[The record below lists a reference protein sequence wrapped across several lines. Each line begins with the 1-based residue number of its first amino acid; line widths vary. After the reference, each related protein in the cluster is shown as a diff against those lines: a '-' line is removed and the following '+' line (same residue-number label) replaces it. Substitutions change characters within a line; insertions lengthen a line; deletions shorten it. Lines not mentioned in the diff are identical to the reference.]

1 MPGMRTQV
9 GIVGAGPAGLLLSHL
24 LALNGIASVVLEARS
39 RAYVEER
46 IRAGVLE
53 QGTIDTLDEAGV
65 GARMRREGLLHHG
78 IELCVNGRGH
88 RIDLTGLTGGR
99 AVMVYAQQEVVKDL
113 IAARLVADGTIL
125 FEAEALAV
133 EDHCADRPRIRYRHA
148 GQEQTLNCDFVAGCD
163 GTHGVARSAIP
174 PDALTVFERS
184 YPYAW
189 LGILSPSPPP
199 ADELIYAHHERG
211 FALYSMRSPSV
222 SRLYVQCAPDD
233 DLAAWPDE
241 RIWDEL
247 EARLGSE
254 AGRPL
259 QRGEVQQKA
268 ITPMRS
274 FVAEPMQHGRL
285 FLAGDSAHIVPP
297 TGAKGLNLAVADV
310 RLLSRALEA
319 FYRHN
324 DSTRLERYSADALWR
339 VWRAQHFSWWMTTA
353 LHRSDDASGFD
364 RRLQLSQLDYIIRS
378 SAAVTSLAEN
388 YTGLP
393 FAD

>member
-1 MPGMRTQV
+1 MRTQV

-24 LALNGIASVVLEARS
+24 LALNGIASVVIEARS
-39 RAYVEER
+39 RPYVEGR

-53 QGTIDTLDEAGV
+53 QGTIDILEEAGV

-88 RIDLTGLTGGR
+88 RIDLTELTGGR

-113 IAARLVADGTIL
+113 IAARLDADGTIL
-125 FEAEALAV
+125 FEAEVLAI

-148 GQEQTLNCDFVAGCD
+148 GEKQILECDFVAGCD

-189 LGILSPSPPP
+189 LGILSQSPPP
-199 ADELIYAHHERG
+199 ADELIYARHERG

-241 RIWDEL
+241 RVWDEL
-247 EARLGSE
+247 EARLGAE

-310 RLLSRALEA
+310 RILSRALEA

-324 DSTRLERYSADALWR
+324 DGTRLERYSADALWR

-353 LHRSDDASGFD
+353 LHRSEEESGFD
-364 RRLQLSQLDYIIRS
+364 RRLHLSQLDYILRS
-378 SAAVTSLAEN
+378 SAAAASLAEN